1 MMLGSPFF
9 YLCLFIY
16 NGVLGYSVD
25 DVVDK
30 FQNLETKLEVMYEM
44 VTQLRTENKDLKIRV
59 EILEELIKHK
69 DAGLQS
75 IQVSETNES
84 NATEADLVLNML
96 RERSKEISY
105 RKNWKQ
111 IGNKLQ
117 DSYTS
122 EQSINMKIKKKNL
135 NPGPKDAL
143 MLEYT
148 LKNTFLLLTV

>member
-1 MMLGSPFF
+1 MMLGSLFF

-25 DVVDK
+25 GVVDK
-30 FQNLETKLEVMYEM
+30 LQNLETKLEVMYEI

-75 IQVSETNES
+75 IKVSETNES

-96 RERSKEISY
+96 PERSKEISY
-105 RKNWKQ
+105 RKNWKR
-111 IGNKLQ
+111 IGKKLL

-122 EQSINMKIKKKNL
+122 EQSINMKIKKEKH
-135 NPGPKDAL
+135 
-143 MLEYT
+143 
-148 LKNTFLLLTV
+148 

>member
-1 MMLGSPFF
+1 MLGSPFC
-9 YLCLFIY
+9 YVCLFIY

-69 DAGLQS
+69 DTGLQS

-96 RERSKEISY
+96 PERSKEISY
-105 RKNWKQ
+105 RKNWKR
-111 IGNKLQ
+111 IGKKLL

-122 EQSINMKIKKKNL
+122 EQSINMKIKQEKHK
-135 NPGPKDAL
+135 PGPKDVL

-148 LKNTFLLLTV
+148 LKEYFSFIYI